1 MSFRILMCRLLKLE
15 DEDDDM
21 YVPFTSVPKA
31 GLGRHE
37 ISWLRDNERA
47 YSQLIIPFTQ
57 FLDHKM

>member
-1 MSFRILMCRLLKLE
+1 MCRLLKLE

-21 YVPFTSVPKA
+21 YVPFTSVTKA

>member
-15 DEDDDM
+15 DEDDNM

-37 ISWLRDNERA
+37 ISWLRDNEMRLLTTNNPLHTI
-47 YSQLIIPFTQ
+47 S
-57 FLDHKM
+57 